1 MTLPRW
7 PLIHFALV
15 SVAGVAMTLLLVWA
29 VEFATEA
36 SMLWVEA
43 AVIGI
48 AALIA
53 RIRTWLGALGALLI
67 AVAAHIAI
75 MVIPLFLLLGGTFNR
90 VANRQLTELAIEVG
104 GIFALPILAGTLVSA
119 YRQRLGENL

>member
-1 MTLPRW
+1 
-7 PLIHFALV
+7 
-15 SVAGVAMTLLLVWA
+15 MTLLLVWA

-67 AVAAHIAI
+67 AVTAHMAI
-75 MVIPLFLLLGGTFNR
+75 MVIPLFLLLDGTFNR